1 MWHQVGRTTASG
13 EALASWRRQ
22 IIVVVFA
29 AEALACL
36 NRRNLSVAS
45 TVWASRANDI
55 NNTAKFSAGG
65 DAAEDV
71 RLDDEQIGE
80 LATAAALA
88 YAVSKPLQSLLSDSV
103 SSRRQ
108 LSVGL
113 LGTGLCNILIGL
125 SSSHRSFMLLMMVN
139 GLLQGGVFPAIA
151 RLILLWYPEA
161 TRCVFLPR
169 QHLGVILLFATAVLA
184 AFFFIVRLN
193 LPNLLALI

>member
-1 MWHQVGRTTASG
+1 MWHQAGRPSASG
-13 EALASWRRQ
+13 EALTSWRRQ

-45 TVWASRANDI
+45 TVWASTGNATD
-55 NNTAKFSAGG
+55 S
-65 DAAEDV
+65 DAIDSAEDV

-108 LSVGL
+108 LSAGL

-125 SSSHRSFMLLMMVN
+125 SSSQNSFMLLMIIN
-139 GLLQGGVFPAIA
+139 GLMQGGCEHKQPPYLNLIPIDISDRLHVFPASS
-151 RLILLWYPEA
+151 P
-161 TRCVFLPR
+161 
-169 QHLGVILLFATAVLA
+169 QSHG
-184 AFFFIVRLN
+184 
-193 LPNLLALI
+193 